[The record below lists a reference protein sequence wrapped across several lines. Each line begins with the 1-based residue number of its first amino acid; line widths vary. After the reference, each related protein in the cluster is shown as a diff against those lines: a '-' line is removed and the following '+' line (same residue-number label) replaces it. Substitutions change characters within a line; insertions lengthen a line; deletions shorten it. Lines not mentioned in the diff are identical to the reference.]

1 MENQN
6 ANLIRTYIN
15 LFESLNK
22 TISLNG
28 KNFINETK
36 AITNLA
42 RGKNIVGAELE
53 GFLKTMKQNTGTNKL
68 LTDLKI
74 TNVDDLL
81 LAVNRGSKQDK
92 QLLGAL
98 ELTILKSN
106 TTNTKLIDAAT
117 SSLVKDGKFI
127 EKYTKFKNQ
136 GQPQLEAALKQA
148 GYSDRAITSIVNKFQ
163 TSTKGSPRAFNTT
176 PRNKNKKVAI
186 EKTKSIVN
194 NPNNGPVI
202 DEIKLAVGEGKDLGN
217 GVKKWT
223 IGDKVFATVMALGG
237 IGILYAILSRNGDG
251 SDVELEKQD
260 GTQLNPPGSPKA
272 TPLTDNEGPKITE
285 FTCKVPGDKNYAYTF
300 KDNNWFALNLKNNRR
315 FNLTYLLTSGF
326 PGYKKTI
333 DVLVKTCPTQQPTS
347 DSEVKIPF
355 RNVKDVFP
363 TPQLTNND
371 LSQFNVNQ

>member
-42 RGKNIVGAELE
+42 RGKNIVGPELE

-92 QLLGAL
+92 RLLGTL

-106 TTNTKLIDAAT
+106 TSNTKLIDAAT

-176 PRNKNKKVAI
+176 PRNKTKKVAI

-194 NPNNGPVI
+194 NPNNAKVI

-300 KDNNWFALNLKNNRR
+300 KDNNWFALNLKNKQR

>member
-1 MENQN
+1 
-6 ANLIRTYIN
+6 
-15 LFESLNK
+15 
-22 TISLNG
+22 
-28 KNFINETK
+28 
-36 AITNLA
+36 
-42 RGKNIVGAELE
+42 VGPELE

-74 TNVDDLL
+74 TNVDELL

-117 SSLVKDGKFI
+117 SSLVDNGIFI
-127 EKYTKFKNQ
+127 EKYTKYKNQ
-136 GQPQLEAALKQA
+136 GQPQLEAELKKA

-163 TSTKGSPRAFNTT
+163 TSTKGSPRLTGGVDIGAQSIQARQELKARLKMKKAAAANAIPIVTNPKNT
-176 PRNKNKKVAI
+176 K
-186 EKTKSIVN
+186 
-194 NPNNGPVI
+194 VI

-223 IGDKVFATVMALGG
+223 ISDKVFATAMALGG
-237 IGILYAILSRNGDG
+237 IGVLYAILSNNGDG

-260 GTQLNPPGSPKA
+260 GTQLNPPGPPKA

-285 FTCKVPGDKNYAYTF
+285 FTCKVPSDKNYAYTF